1 MKKWKPLMLHIEYE
15 SGPEQLIRQDSGY
28 AAPFELHQRDANR
41 NPYWTR
47 VYSRTSSLRWQDF
60 MVDTSMFY
68 SNEGGLRVEAVDSS
82 SGTVTFSNPGLFT
95 IGDPTIQL
103 RPGHTITATRPEPVQ
118 GLTSGVAIREMQ
130 NREQLSQRFPSHRDH
145 VRSHQEAI
153 NQMAA
158 AQAQMMA
165 DRSEMQRRAEQRRAE
180 QQRIEQERT
189 RQRRP
194 WERVRNF
201 FGQD

>member
-1 MKKWKPLMLHIEYE
+1 MKKWKPLILHIQYE

-28 AAPFELHQRDANR
+28 VSDFELHQRDANI

-47 VYSRTSSLRWQDF
+47 VYNKTSTIRWQDF
-60 MVDTSMFY
+60 YADTRMFY
-68 SNEGGLRVEAVDSS
+68 DNSNT
-82 SGTVTFSNPGLFT
+82 TVTFSNPGIFT
-95 IGDPTIQL
+95 LGDSIQPRRSAQIVDEARSFL
-103 RPGHTITATRPEPVQ
+103 GGLEVTEVNTRGRTITVSNSTPEPV
-118 GLTSGVAIREMQ
+118 LRPTLRV
-130 NREQLSQRFPSHRDH
+130 QLRTDH

-189 RQRRP
+189 RERRP

-201 FGQD
+201 FGRD